1 MPASALP
8 AQRAASP
15 GRPRDP
21 RRDEAIRDAALTLLS
36 EIGYER
42 MTVDAIAAAAGVS
55 KPTLYR
61 RWPGKQELVADA
73 LRCHPHIRAT
83 APDTG
88 SLRGDLIAMVR
99 QCADQ
104 QLESAQV
111 AAGLASRLRDS
122 AELAQLIREHAIEAV
137 RRRILALL
145 DRAIARGEL
154 PAGAAISPLF
164 ADVAPS
170 LIHARVLWSV
180 EPVDD
185 AFVAELV
192 DRILLPIVSASR
204 VPA

>member
-8 AQRAASP
+8 APRAVSP

-21 RRDEAIRDAALTLLS
+21 RRDKAIRDAALRLLS
-36 EIGYER
+36 QIGYER

-61 RWPGKQELVADA
+61 RWAGKQELVADA
-73 LRCHPHIRAT
+73 LRCHPHTSAT

-88 SLRGDLIAMVR
+88 SLRGDLIAVVR
-99 QCADQ
+99 QTADH
-104 QLESAQV
+104 QLENAHFV
-111 AAGLASRLRDS
+111 AGLASRLRES
-122 AELAQLIREHAIEAV
+122 TELAQLIREHGIEAV
-137 RRRILALL
+137 RRRFRVLL
-145 DRAIARGEL
+145 DRAVARGEL
-154 PAGAAISPLF
+154 PSDAAVSPLF
-164 ADVAPS
+164 AAVAPS
-170 LIHARVLWSV
+170 MIHARVLWSA

>member
-8 AQRAASP
+8 APRAVSP

-21 RRDEAIRDAALTLLS
+21 RRDKAIRDAALRLLS
-36 EIGYER
+36 QIGYER
-42 MTVDAIAAAAGVS
+42 MTMDAIAAAAGVS

-73 LRCHPHIRAT
+73 LRCHPHIRT
-83 APDTG
+83 TVPDTG
-88 SLRGDLIAMVR
+88 SLRGDLIAVVR
-99 QCADQ
+99 QTADQ
-104 QLESAQV
+104 QLKNAHV
-111 AAGLASRLRDS
+111 AAGLASRLRES

-137 RRRILALL
+137 RRRFRALL
-145 DRAIARGEL
+145 DRAVARGEL
-154 PAGAAISPLF
+154 PADAAVSPLF
-164 ADVAPS
+164 AAVAPS
-170 LIHARVLWSV
+170 MIHARVLWSA